1 MLSVRKPFTGRGRA
15 SGMAFADHDGVELA
29 YERSGDGD
37 AETVVF
43 VEGLGYGRWMWDWQ
57 YDALATDYD
66 VIRWDNRGTGESDV
80 PEGPYTVSEMAGDL
94 EAVLDAADVE
104 SVHVVGASLGGMIAQ
119 QYALDHDRAA
129 SLALLCTT
137 PGGEDAEPVP
147 EETLERM
154 FDVPEDYDR
163 RESIRYKMRPALTEE
178 FWATEEETIAD
189 IVDERL
195 ESDAPARARQWQGAA
210 VETFDV
216 HDRLSEIDV
225 PALVMHGER
234 DRVVPVANADLLA
247 DGLPSVRIERFDD
260 GGSHLFFIE
269 RADAVTDD
277 LRTFLPAP

>member
-1 MLSVRKPFTGRGRA
+1 MRKPFPGRCRG
-15 SGMAFADHDGVELA
+15 SGKEFADHDGVELA
-29 YERSGDGD
+29 YERSGDST

-57 YDALATDYD
+57 YEALADDYD

-104 SVHVVGASLGGMIAQ
+104 SAHVVGASLGGMIAQ
-119 QYALDHDRAA
+119 QYALAHDRAA

-154 FDVPEDYDR
+154 FDVSEEYGR

-216 HDRLSEIDV
+216 HDRLSDIDV

-247 DGLPSVRIERFDD
+247 DGLPEVRVERFDD

-269 RADAVTDD
+269 RAAAVTDE
-277 LRTFLPAP
+277 LRSFLPAP

>member
-1 MLSVRKPFTGRGRA
+1 MLSVRKPFPGRCRG

-29 YERSGDGD
+29 YERSGDSS

-104 SVHVVGASLGGMIAQ
+104 SAHVVGASLGGMIAQ
-119 QYALDHDRAA
+119 QYALAHDRAA

-154 FDVPEDYDR
+154 FDVSEEYGR

-178 FWATEEETIAD
+178 FWAAEEETIAD

-216 HDRLSEIDV
+216 HDRLSDIDV

-247 DGLPSVRIERFDD
+247 DGLPEVRVERFDD

-269 RADAVTDD
+269 RAAAVTDE
-277 LRTFLPAP
+277 LRSFLPAP